1 MTLGSAVQSTYLKD
15 IPVPGDKLRYED
27 LTINFMVDEEL
38 ENYHQIYQWMT
49 SLGYPK
55 SIAQYSELQT
65 KNRFYPN
72 TDADDPYSER
82 SDGTLLILNSNYQI
96 AGKVIFKD
104 LFPTFL
110 SGIPFDAT
118 LQEQQYYTATCT
130 FRYTIFDLIDIDG
143 KEV

>member
-1 MTLGSAVQSTYLKD
+1 
-15 IPVPGDKLRYED
+15 
-27 LTINFMVDEEL
+27 
-38 ENYHQIYQWMT
+38 MT
-49 SLGYPK
+49 SLGYPQ
-55 SIAQYSELQT
+55 SVAQYSELQT

-82 SDGTLLILNSNYQI
+82 SDATLLILSSNYQT

-130 FRYTIFDLIDIDG
+130 FRYTIFDLIDING